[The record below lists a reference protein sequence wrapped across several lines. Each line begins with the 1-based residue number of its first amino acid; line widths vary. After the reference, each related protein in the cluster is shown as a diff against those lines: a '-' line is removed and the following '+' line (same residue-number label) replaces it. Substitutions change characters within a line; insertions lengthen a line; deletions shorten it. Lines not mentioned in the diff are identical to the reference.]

1 MGSSVYLHNN
11 DAILQVFGLR
21 PAPSN
26 AHLLTTMCQEQKK
39 ILPPLG
45 SVHSSEMRDTH
56 GYLVLTYRNTY
67 LEAIWVHLAV
77 PHI

>member
-1 MGSSVYLHNN
+1 MGSRVYLHNN
-11 DAILQVFGLR
+11 DAILQIFGLR

-39 ILPPLG
+39 GFLTSEKEILPPLG

-56 GYLVLTYRNTY
+56 GYIPTETNVG
-67 LEAIWVHLAV
+67 
-77 PHI
+77 